1 MKFYVEIAQFS
12 VVLYIL
18 LEVVG
23 TIYEYKIWTQAYNFA
38 RQKGEKIG
46 FYINKNIELHREIN
60 SSNTIVYNLNFISN
74 MELKYIYRS
83 NLNHLSKHI
92 NIYTL
97 ILFSIALAMSI
108 FYVLLQFLR
117 LWLPAMIIAL
127 IFFFVPFIIIE
138 LICKKNSFAVRQQYM
153 NFISYLNRWITIND
167 NILYGIEK
175 TIESGIGKPL
185 DRYLEDFLRQ
195 VRLGM
200 NISEA
205 LEILRLKAN
214 NSSFTVFVYN
224 IQQVLKSRGDVPNLI
239 MNLEYEAYKLE
250 EEYTRR
256 KLSTYG
262 ERIIVNVTYLVVLFT
277 GYYML
282 NTNKVIAEFYLR
294 TTVGK
299 YLIVLF
305 SLLFFLAFILT
316 IKMSKFED

>member
-1 MKFYVEIAQFS
+1 MLWLEIGKISVLVYIVVEIGLS
-12 VVLYIL
+12 
-18 LEVVG
+18 
-23 TIYEYKIWTQAYNFA
+23 IYNYKIWMKVSRIT
-38 RQKGEKIG
+38 KEKSEKIG
-46 FYINKNIELHREIN
+46 AYITKNIEIYREVN
-60 SSNTIVYNLNFISN
+60 SSNTITYNLNFISN
-74 MELKYIYRS
+74 LELKYIYRS
-83 NLNHLSKHI
+83 NLNHVSKYI

-97 ILFSIALAMSI
+97 ILLSIVLSTSI
-108 FYVLLQFLR
+108 YFVLVSGLKN
-117 LWLPAMIIAL
+117 WLPALIIAS

-138 LICKKNSFAVRQQYM
+138 LICKKNSVAVRQQYM

-175 TIESGIGKPL
+175 TIDSGIGKPL
-185 DRYLEDFLRQ
+185 NHYLEDFLRQ
-195 VRLGM
+195 VSLGM

-224 IQQVLKSRGDVPNLI
+224 LQQVLKSRGDVPNLI

-262 ERIIVNVTYLVVLFT
+262 ERVIVNVTYLMVLFV

-282 NTNKVIAEFYLR
+282 NTNKVVAEFYLE

-299 YLIVLF
+299 YLIVFF

-316 IKMSKFED
+316 IKMSRFED